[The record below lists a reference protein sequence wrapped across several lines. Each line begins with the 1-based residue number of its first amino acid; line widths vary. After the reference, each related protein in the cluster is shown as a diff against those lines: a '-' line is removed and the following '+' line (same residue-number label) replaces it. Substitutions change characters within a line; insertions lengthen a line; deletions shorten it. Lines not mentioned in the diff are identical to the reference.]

1 MGATREEIA
10 AELLKES
17 KAVKAAESSYKSTER
32 LEKVRL
38 PLFLGPYVSVMLI
51 CHSMVG
57 IQTIN
62 QLPA

>member
-17 KAVKAAESSYKSTER
+17 KAVQAAESSYKSTER

-51 CHSMVG
+51 CHSM
-57 IQTIN
+57 
-62 QLPA
+62 